1 LCGGV
6 GDADEEDKDYQY
18 EPDEETDINLCY
30 TSPTRKVINYFN
42 IASSL
47 SNGNFPDSP
56 KPFRT
61 FASSTTTINLAVKP
75 SLRMSIDDASDL
87 FQIPDLRPAICEY
100 LYCSARGEAH
110 EVSGRRPATAHC
122 DVPATGLQ
130 IWSKVWVQQQTFHDL
145 GMVKPPQTLVISPPS
160 QHNASGTYDFVIVSP
175 TADSDWP
182 LNGLSGMSGLHHL
195 LDLLTSM
202 MLGHLVVQLHLV
214 FRILG
219 TDTFLA
225 YVQCFNVTSA
235 PDTASGLHGLMH
247 AIRTNGMRIGD
258 IIPLSH
264 IHSPA
269 HVIPCFGRA
278 ANACLNSHTSYELSL
293 EFWLNKYWTKQFY
306 YCLCPS

>member
-1 LCGGV
+1 
-6 GDADEEDKDYQY
+6 
-18 EPDEETDINLCY
+18 
-30 TSPTRKVINYFN
+30 
-42 IASSL
+42 
-47 SNGNFPDSP
+47 
-56 KPFRT
+56 
-61 FASSTTTINLAVKP
+61 
-75 SLRMSIDDASDL
+75 M
-87 FQIPDLRPAICEY
+87 
-100 LYCSARGEAH
+100 
-110 EVSGRRPATAHC
+110 
-122 DVPATGLQ
+122 
-130 IWSKVWVQQQTFHDL
+130 
-145 GMVKPPQTLVISPPS
+145 LVISPPS

-202 MLGHLVVQLHLV
+202 MLGHLVVQLRLV

-225 YVQCFNVTSA
+225 YVQRFNVTSA
-235 PDTASGLHGLMH
+235 PDTASGLHGLKR

-264 IHSPA
+264 IRSPA
-269 HVIPCFGRA
+269 HVIPHFGRA
-278 ANACLNSHTSYELSL
+278 ANARLNSHTSYELSS